1 MHTLQP
7 FSLGFRRRRST
18 RREWSSKLL
27 SLSLSQM
34 PPYST
39 MTIKSQSAKA
49 FALKK
54 KSWRK
59 KVGEAMREES
69 KRTTIAINKRKKE
82 RKKERS

>member
-1 MHTLQP
+1 MHASTLLP
-7 FSLGFRRRRST
+7 GFRRRRST
-18 RREWSSKLL
+18 RRKWSSKLL

-59 KVGEAMREES
+59 KLKEVGEAMREES
-69 KRTTIAINKRKKE
+69 HFV
-82 RKKERS
+82 

>member
-54 KSWRK
+54 KRKKKIEGSWRSN
-59 KVGEAMREES
+59 AR
-69 KRTTIAINKRKKE
+69 RKPLCVSTK
-82 RKKERS
+82 

>member
-69 KRTTIAINKRKKE
+69 HFVCVLSKNDNCDK
-82 RKKERS
+82 